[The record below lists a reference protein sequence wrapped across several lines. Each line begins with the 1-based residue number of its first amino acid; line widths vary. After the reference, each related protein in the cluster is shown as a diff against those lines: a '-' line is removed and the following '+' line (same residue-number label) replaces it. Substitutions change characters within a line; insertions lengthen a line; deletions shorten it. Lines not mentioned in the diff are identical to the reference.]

1 MAEVSIEHAPGRF
14 VARLGGSEAVLVYER
29 RGDVLDIRSTYTPPE
44 QRGRNVA
51 ALLTRAALEYARTE
65 GLRVVPTCS
74 YTRRYLERHP
84 EWAPLARERRS

>member
-1 MAEVSIEHAPGRF
+1 MDAVRIEHAPGRF
-14 VARLGGSEAVLVYER
+14 VARLDGTEAVR
-29 RGDVLDIRSTYTPPE
+29 RGDAPE

-51 ALLTRAALEYARTE
+51 ALLTRAALDYARAE

-84 EWAPLARERRS
+84 EWAPLVRERGR

>member
-1 MAEVSIEHAPGRF
+1 MDAVRIEHAPGRF
-14 VARLGGSEAVLVYER
+14 VARLDGTEAVLLYER
-29 RGDVLDIRSTYTPPE
+29 HGDVLDIQSTYTPPE

-51 ALLTRAALEYARTE
+51 ALLTRAALDYARGE